1 MHHDAKPEARRRLA
15 YIEGHLAGVRKMV
28 QEDRYCV
35 DILKQTHAIRRAIE
49 KLEALLL
56 AGHLQTCVVE
66 GIKEGREEQIVSEL
80 RELYGVGER

>member
-1 MHHDAKPEARRRLA
+1 MKATVRAEAEKRLN

-35 DILKQTHAIRRAIE
+35 DVLKQTYAIRRAIE

-56 AGHLQTCVVE
+56 AEHLQSCVVE
-66 GIKEGREEQIVSEL
+66 GIRGGREQQIVQEL
-80 RELYGVGER
+80 RELYEVNQR